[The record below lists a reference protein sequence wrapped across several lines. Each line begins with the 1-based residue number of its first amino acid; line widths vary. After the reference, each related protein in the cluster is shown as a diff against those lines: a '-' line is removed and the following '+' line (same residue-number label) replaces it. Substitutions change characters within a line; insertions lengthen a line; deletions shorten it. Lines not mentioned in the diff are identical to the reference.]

1 MTARQSD
8 TMTPR
13 HQRTFTLRSA
23 DGTEI
28 LRTGSRRRA
37 AKWHA
42 MCREV
47 PRDGWH
53 VTTALNW
60 WFSSE
65 RADADGLGRWH
76 AHLDARHGL

>member
-1 MTARQSD
+1 MTRPSD

-13 HQRTFTLRSA
+13 HQRTFTLRAA
-23 DGTEI
+23 DGAE
-28 LRTGSRRRA
+28 LVRTGSRRRA
-37 AKWHA
+37 ARWRA

-53 VTTALNW
+53 VTTALAW

-65 RADADGLGRWH
+65 RADADDLERWH
-76 AHLDARHGL
+76 AHLDARYGL